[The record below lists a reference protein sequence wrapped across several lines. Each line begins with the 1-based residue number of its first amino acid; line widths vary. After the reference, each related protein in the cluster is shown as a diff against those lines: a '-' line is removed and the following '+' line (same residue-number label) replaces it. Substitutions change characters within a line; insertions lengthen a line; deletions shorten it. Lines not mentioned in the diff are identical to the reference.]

1 MGGLLLYVS
10 RRNDRSGI
18 TNTNYMAM
26 RKIIAICA
34 AVLLLAGCKSV
45 QQTVEVP
52 VYIHDTA
59 YTVKVQHDSTYIDRW
74 HTIEVKGDTVY
85 VRDSHMSVTYRT
97 ITDTAYKY
105 IEKPVT
111 VTVEQIKE
119 VAKPLSWWERTQR
132 GGFWVLLA
140 VFSMW
145 LLWKFRKVIL

>member
-1 MGGLLLYVS
+1 MKRVFFILFACALLTGCSCL
-10 RRNDRSGI
+10 RR
-18 TNTNYMAM
+18 
-26 RKIIAICA
+26 
-34 AVLLLAGCKSV
+34 
-45 QQTVEVP
+45 TVEVP
-52 VYIHDTA
+52 VYIHDTT
-59 YTVKVQHDSTYIDRW
+59 YTAKEVHDSTYVDRW